1 MTQATISATMRRAVT
16 DHFQHRYC
24 YCLSSEHIVG
34 AEFTIDHIVPQA
46 LGGSSDEDNLCLACW
61 RCNLLKR
68 NRIAAIDPET
78 GVTVRLFNPRIQNWF
93 DHFVWQEDGLVI
105 AGLTPV
111 GRATIGALR
120 LNRVTLTN
128 ARCLWIDAGGHP
140 PLSTET

>member
-1 MTQATISATMRRAVT
+1 M
-16 DHFQHRYC
+16 
-24 YCLSSEHIVG
+24 G

-68 NRIAAIDPET
+68 DRIAAIDPET

-105 AGLTPV
+105 A
-111 GRATIGALR
+111 
-120 LNRVTLTN
+120 
-128 ARCLWIDAGGHP
+128 
-140 PLSTET
+140 